1 MKISARNADGT
12 IAAVPLVDRF
22 WPKVNREGPLDPRMD
37 SCCWEWKGMRF
48 RNGYGGILSTHVN
61 GKHRTLLAHR
71 VSYEMSNG
79 PIPEGLCVLHV
90 CDNRKCVRP
99 DHLFLGTAADNIHD
113 MIAKGRA
120 AVVDGAR
127 YRGELNPSAKL
138 TEEQVR
144 VMRSEYVPRVV
155 TRSHLADK
163 FGVSLPLV
171 DKILGG
177 RVWKHIGGAR

>member
-1 MKISARNADGT
+1 
-12 IAAVPLVDRF
+12 
-22 WPKVNREGPLDPRMD
+22 
-37 SCCWEWKGMRF
+37 
-48 RNGYGGILSTHVN
+48 
-61 GKHRTLLAHR
+61 
-71 VSYEMSNG
+71 MSNG
-79 PIPEGLCVLHV
+79 PIPDGLCVLHV

-127 YRGELNPSAKL
+127 YRGELNPSARL

-155 TRSHLADK
+155 TRSDLADK